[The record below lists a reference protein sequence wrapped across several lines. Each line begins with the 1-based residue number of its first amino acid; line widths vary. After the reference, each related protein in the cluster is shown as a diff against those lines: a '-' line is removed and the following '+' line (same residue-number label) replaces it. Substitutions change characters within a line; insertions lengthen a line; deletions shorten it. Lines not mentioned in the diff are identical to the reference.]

1 MNNPDNP
8 AEDMYL
14 QCIANAHRYL
24 WVTTPYFAVEDA
36 VVRAL
41 CMASDSGVDVRVMLP
56 GVPDHKYT
64 QIVAG
69 AYYETLLRHGVKVYE
84 FTPGFLH
91 TKSLVADGEIALL
104 GTINMDYRSFQ
115 LHYECG
121 AAFYGAPVIGD
132 VVKDMEGIMARSEA
146 VDLARWKKRSWFKKV
161 LEKVLRV
168 FSIWM

>member
-1 MNNPDNP
+1 
-8 AEDMYL
+8 
-14 QCIANAHRYL
+14 
-24 WVTTPYFAVEDA
+24 
-36 VVRAL
+36 
-41 CMASDSGVDVRVMLP
+41 
-56 GVPDHKYT
+56 
-64 QIVAG
+64 
-69 AYYETLLRHGVKVYE
+69 
-84 FTPGFLH
+84 
-91 TKSLVADGEIALL
+91 
-104 GTINMDYRSFQ
+104 MDYRSFQ